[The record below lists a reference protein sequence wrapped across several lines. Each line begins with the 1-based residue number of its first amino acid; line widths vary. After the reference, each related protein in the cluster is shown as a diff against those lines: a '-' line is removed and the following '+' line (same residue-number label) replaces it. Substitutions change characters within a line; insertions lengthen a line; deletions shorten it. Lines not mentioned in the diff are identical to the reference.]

1 MSAFASRYARAFTD
15 VIFELHLN
23 PADVQGQLSDFTAA
37 WHESADLREVF
48 LDPSFP
54 VDQKVAI
61 LDNLNARLGMAQ
73 QGRNFIAALIQH
85 DRMVDYDEIIREF
98 RHELNRRLG
107 ISEVEITTA
116 RALDATERRQLEAQ
130 VAGLTQTQVQAAF
143 HDDESLLGGM
153 IVRIGSTVYDG
164 SVRGRLSQLRDELVT
179 DQAI

>member
-15 VIFELHLN
+15 VILEAHLN
-23 PADVQGQLSDFTAA
+23 PADVRGQLGDFTAA

-61 LDNLNARLGMAQ
+61 LDKLNARLGMAAQ
-73 QGRNFIAALIQH
+73 VRNFIASLVQH
-85 DRMVDYDEIIREF
+85 DRMSDYDEIVREF

-107 ISEVEITTA
+107 ISEVEVTTA
-116 RALDATERRQLEAQ
+116 RPLGAAERRQLEAQ
-130 VAGLTQTQVQAAF
+130 VAGLTGTQVQAAF
-143 HDDESLLGGM
+143 HEDESLLGGA

-164 SVRGRLSQLRDELVT
+164 SVRGRLSQLRSELVT
-179 DQAI
+179 DQTI